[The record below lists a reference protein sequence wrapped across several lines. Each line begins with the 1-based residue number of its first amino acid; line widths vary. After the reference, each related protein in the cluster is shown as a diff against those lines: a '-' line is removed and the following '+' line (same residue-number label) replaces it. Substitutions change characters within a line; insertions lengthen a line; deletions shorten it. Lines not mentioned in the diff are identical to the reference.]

1 MKPNILVLTSRFP
14 FPLEKGDKLRVFHQI
29 KCLSNHFNVFL
40 FSISEEDI
48 HQTSLDQ
55 LKPYVS
61 DLVVCKKS
69 KLAIYYSLVCNVFS
83 SEPYQVSYFYSKRAQ
98 KHLDAKVK
106 EWKIDAV
113 FCQLIRMSKYVEGI
127 QVWKALDYM
136 DAFSLG
142 LERRLNATKGLQRFI
157 VKQEYERVSSFEK
170 QLLNQ
175 FNKTYIIATKDKR
188 CINSESISILKNGV
202 DTSYF
207 HPKENNQKSFDIV
220 FVGNM
225 QYYPNVLAAQVL
237 INEILPI
244 CNTAGF
250 KLKILIAGANPTK
263 DVKALAS
270 PHVTVSGWMDDI
282 REAYWNSSLFV
293 APLFTGSGL
302 QNKVLEAMSCKIP
315 VISTSIV
322 NDSLGAREKQEIFI
336 GDSPQQISEE
346 IIKLLENRNSESII
360 KTINQAKQFVENTY
374 GWQANTQIL
383 IDDIK
388 EGVEK

>member
-1 MKPNILVLTSRFP
+1 LKPNILVLTSRFP

-40 FSISEEDI
+40 FSISEEDV
-48 HQTSLDQ
+48 HQTSLEQ

-61 DLVVCKKS
+61 DILVYKKS
-69 KLAIYYSLVCNVFS
+69 KLAIYSSLVCNIFS

-98 KHLDAKVK
+98 KQLDAKVK
-106 EWKIDAV
+106 EWQIDAV

-142 LERRLNATKGLQRFI
+142 LERRLKATKDLKRFI
-157 VKQEYERVSSFEK
+157 VKQEFQRVSSFEK

-175 FNKTYIIATKDKR
+175 FNKTYIIASNDKK
-188 CINSESISILKNGV
+188 CIDSESISILKNGV

-207 HPKENNQKSFDIV
+207 HPKENNKKNFDIV

-225 QYYPNVLAAQVL
+225 QYNPNVLAAQVL
-237 INEILPI
+237 VNEILPI
-244 CNTAGF
+244 CNQAGLH
-250 KLKILIAGANPTK
+250 LKVLIAGANPTK
-263 DVKALAS
+263 DVKALQS
-270 PHVTVSGWMDDI
+270 PQVTVSGWMDDI
-282 REAYWNSSLFV
+282 REAYWNSLLFV

-302 QNKVLEAMSCKIP
+302 QNKVLEAMSCKVP
-315 VISTSIV
+315 VITTTIV
-322 NDSLGAREKQEIFI
+322 NDSLGAKEKQEIYI
-336 GDSPQQISEE
+336 GDSPKQIAQE
-346 IIKLLENRNSESII
+346 IIELLENRNSTSIAE
-360 KTINQAKQFVENTY
+360 TINEAKQFVEHTY
-374 GWQANTQIL
+374 GWQANTQLL

-388 EGVEK
+388 AGVKA